1 LATGLAGIGQGNG
14 AWENSVGSQLYQHH
28 NEIIAIANHIG
39 LDESALAGLIGQSKL
54 DSSSIS
60 LLQAYSTT
68 LFQDMGD
75 LSNQVDG
82 LNTTL
87 ITMQGESENQMSV
100 IQSQNDLLKA
110 QNTLLKA
117 QLTEVQATDQA
128 RIYQDEHSGVGY
140 CVETFFVSIGDWF
153 GNIPKVF
160 NRG

>member
-1 LATGLAGIGQGNG
+1 
-14 AWENSVGSQLYQHH
+14 
-28 NEIIAIANHIG
+28 
-39 LDESALAGLIGQSKL
+39 
-54 DSSSIS
+54 
-60 LLQAYSTT
+60 
-68 LFQDMGD
+68 
-75 LSNQVDG
+75 
-82 LNTTL
+82 
-87 ITMQGESENQMSV
+87 MQGESENQMSV